1 VGTSQNN
8 ACTIINELT
17 YLVFTNDQLYDE
29 VEKPHIGKR
38 GARWLTREDYRLEA
52 SLSEAIHIGIAWH
65 PEKCS
70 GMGLNTMRLAALVV
84 KICMKPVKDRKGKIR
99 TLKWR

>member
-1 VGTSQNN
+1 M
-8 ACTIINELT
+8 IINELT

-29 VEKPHIGKR
+29 VEKPCVGKR
-38 GARWLTREDYRLEA
+38 GARWLTRENYCLEA

-65 PEKCS
+65 PKKCS
-70 GMGLNTMRLAALVV
+70 GMGFNTMRLAALVV
-84 KICMKPVKDRKGKIR
+84 KMCMKPVKDRKGKIR